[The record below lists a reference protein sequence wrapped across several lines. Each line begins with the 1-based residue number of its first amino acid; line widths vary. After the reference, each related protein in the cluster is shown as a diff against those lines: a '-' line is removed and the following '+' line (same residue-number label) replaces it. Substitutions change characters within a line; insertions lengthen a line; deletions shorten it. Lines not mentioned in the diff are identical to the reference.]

1 MRHGL
6 LVPLVVF
13 LLTALPPAARPAD
26 QTILGS
32 QLSVKDPS
40 TPDKRK
46 VVAKAKEAGSPN
58 TIVGD
63 PTAGGATLTV
73 TVDGATPDGETYNL
87 PAGISPMTG
96 KPFWSG
102 DTTSGFKYK
111 DPKGENGA
119 VKAAQVKVKNGTFQ
133 LKASASGKIG
143 PIGLLPPN
151 PGTSG
156 CVLLEI
162 AGGDS
167 YSVLFAD
174 GNISNKGAL
183 QFKVAK
189 PTLEGTCVVTT
200 TTSTTTSTSTSTTTT
215 LPDADGDGVTDG
227 LDNCPTVANLTQADA
242 DADAKGDACD
252 PCPASSNPGATPCPP
267 GLIINEVDYDQ
278 PGIDTNEFVEIL
290 NTSGTARNL
299 FGQSLVL
306 VNGAN
311 NLPYLTVDLG
321 PAGTLASGQY
331 LLVQNGTLPVPGG
344 VLSINFASANSN
356 VQNGAPDGIALVDT
370 TTNTLVDA
378 LSYEGSITMAAI
390 PGLGTVSLVE
400 GTALAPTTEDVDPT
414 SGSLSRLPNGSD
426 TNDAATDWN
435 FTTTP
440 TPGTANVP

>member
-1 MRHGL
+1 VRHAL
-6 LVPLVVF
+6 LVLLLVA
-13 LLTALPPAARPAD
+13 ALPTVARPAD

-58 TIVGD
+58 TLVGD
-63 PTAGGATLTV
+63 PTTSGATLTV
-73 TVDGATPDGETYNL
+73 TLDGANPGSETYNL

-96 KPFWSG
+96 KAFWSG
-102 DTTSGFKYK
+102 DLTRGFKYK

-119 VKAAQVKVKNGTFQ
+119 VKGAQLKVKNGIFQ

-143 PIGLLPPN
+143 PVTLLPPN
-151 PGTSG
+151 PGSSG
-156 CVLLEI
+156 CVLLTI
-162 AGGDS
+162 VGGAS

-200 TTSTTTSTSTSTTTT
+200 TTTLVTTTTTT

-227 LDNCPTVANLTQADA
+227 LDNCPTVPNPTQMDTDA
-242 DADAKGDACD
+242 DGKGDDCD
-252 PCPASSNPGATPCPP
+252 PCPSSANPGATPCPP
-267 GLIINEVDYDQ
+267 GLVINEVDYDQ
-278 PGIDTNEFVEIL
+278 PGTDTTEFVEIL
-290 NTSGTARNL
+290 NTSGTPRNL

-306 VNGAN
+306 VNGATDT
-311 NLPYLTVDLG
+311 PYLTVDLG
-321 PAGTLASGQY
+321 PAGTLSSGQY
-331 LLVQNGTLPVPGG
+331 LVVRNSAVTVPGG
-344 VLSINFASANSN
+344 VLTIDFAMASTN
-356 VQNGAPDGIALVDT
+356 VQNGAPDGAALVDT

-378 LSYEGSITMAAI
+378 LSYEGSITMASI

-400 GTALAPTTEDVDPT
+400 GTALSPSTADSDTIA
-414 SGSLSRLPNGSD
+414 GSLCRLPNGSD
-426 TNDAATDWN
+426 TNDAATDWA
-435 FTTTP
+435 FSGTP
-440 TPGTANVP
+440 TPGAANVP